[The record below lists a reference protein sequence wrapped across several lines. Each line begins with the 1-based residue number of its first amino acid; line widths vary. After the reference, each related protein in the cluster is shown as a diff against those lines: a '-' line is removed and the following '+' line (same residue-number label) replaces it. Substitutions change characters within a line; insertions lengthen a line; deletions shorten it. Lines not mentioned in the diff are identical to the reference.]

1 MLIVY
6 VTRLLVREPHLIASP
21 LAGQIRPCIP
31 ILYYRALNNS
41 SHAAFPCRVMLV
53 HGLAMTLLVDLP
65 VKHPQTAPLAHSSRL
80 PQLLPAIACVN
91 HVLTAHS
98 QLAPTS
104 SVQPGPRAPLVQT
117 MRWLLLPP
125 PAIE

>member
-53 HGLAMTLLVDLP
+53 HGLAMTLLADLP
-65 VKHPQTAPLAHSSRL
+65 VKHPPIAPLARLSRL
-80 PQLLPAIACVN
+80 LQLLPATVCVN
-91 HVLTAHS
+91 RVLTVHS
-98 QLAPTS
+98 QLATIS
-104 SVQPGPRAPLVQT
+104 SVQPGPSAPLVQT
-117 MRWLLLPP
+117 MKWLLPLP